1 MLTKKKN
8 FLLIF
13 AILAFVVWA
22 FPGNAYASELSEIEE
37 ANEILRTPE
46 NYSEYLKNYSVED
59 ALKAGVDPEYT
70 ENASEDALEQL
81 NEFQLLDYN
90 QQIEFLDSM
99 KQPFESSEEIITE
112 VPSVQQYQVR
122 AASNSRTVS
131 YTSTLSSLGI
141 NWTTYKV
148 TGTYTYNSTG
158 ALKAGSTN
166 GIVVKNLNPLVI
178 TAKTSSYGSVA
189 NKKYSGVATF
199 SYKIGPI
206 KGLSVQIGTY
216 NLKVTGGKSG
226 LISGSAWKN

>member
-8 FLLIF
+8 FLLVF

-37 ANEILRTPE
+37 ANEILRNPE

-59 ALKAGVDPEYT
+59 ALKAGVDPEYAET
-70 ENASEDALEQL
+70 ASEGALEQL
-81 NEFQLLDYN
+81 NEFQLLDYD
-90 QQIEFLDSM
+90 QQIDFLDSM

-112 VPSVQQYQVR
+112 EPSVQQYQTR

-141 NWTTYKV
+141 NWTTYRV

-158 ALKAGSTN
+158 ALKAVSTT
-166 GIVVKNLNPLVI
+166 GIVVKNLNPLVK
-178 TAKTSSYGSVA
+178 TSKTSSYGSVS

-199 SYKIGPI
+199 SYKIGPV

-216 NLKVTGGKSG
+216 NLKVNGGKNG
-226 LISGSAWKN
+226 LISGSDWKN

>member
-1 MLTKKKN
+1 MLTKKKI
-8 FLLIF
+8 FLLVF

-37 ANEILRTPE
+37 ANEILRNPE

-59 ALKAGVDPEYT
+59 ALKAGVDPEYAET
-70 ENASEDALEQL
+70 ASEDALEQL

-90 QQIEFLDSM
+90 QQMEFLDSM

-112 VPSVQQYQVR
+112 EPSVQQYQAR

-131 YTSTLSSLGI
+131 HTSTLSSFGI
-141 NWTTYKV
+141 NWTTYRV

-158 ALKAGSTN
+158 ALKAGTTS
-166 GIVVKNLNPLVI
+166 GIVVRNLNPLVK
-178 TAKTSSYGSVA
+178 TSRTSSYGSIS

-199 SYKIGPI
+199 SYKIGPL

-216 NLKVTGGKSG
+216 NLKVTGGKNG

>member
-8 FLLIF
+8 FLLVF

-22 FPGNAYASELSEIEE
+22 FPGNAYASESSEIEE
-37 ANEILRTPE
+37 ANEILKNPE

-59 ALKAGVDPEYT
+59 ALKAGVDPEYAET
-70 ENASEDALEQL
+70 ASEGALEQL
-81 NEFQLLDYN
+81 NEFQLLDYD
-90 QQIEFLDSM
+90 QQIDFLDSM

-112 VPSVQQYQVR
+112 EPLVQQYQTR

-131 YTSTLSSLGI
+131 YSSTLSSIGI

-166 GIVVKNLNPLVI
+166 GIVVKNLNPLVK
-178 TAKTSSYGSVA
+178 TSKTSSYGSVS

-199 SYKIGPI
+199 SYRLGPV

-216 NLKVTGGKSG
+216 NLKVNGGKNG